1 MKSSM
6 INLCPRVSFFSKE
19 EKIYYK
25 KTISCEK
32 SKSSQEVQR
41 RVKQHAQTPSP
52 QPQVYTS
59 VSPDTISDKNILL
72 GQLPLIFLLI

>member
-6 INLCPRVSFFSKE
+6 INLCHRVSLFNKE
-19 EKIYYK
+19 ENFDYK
-25 KTISCEK
+25 KTTSREK

-52 QPQVYTS
+52 QP
-59 VSPDTISDKNILL
+59 
-72 GQLPLIFLLI
+72 

>member
-6 INLCPRVSFFSKE
+6 INLCHRVSFFNKE
-19 EKIYYK
+19 EKFYYK
-25 KTISCEK
+25 KTTSCEK

-52 QPQVYTS
+52 QP
-59 VSPDTISDKNILL
+59 
-72 GQLPLIFLLI
+72 